1 MPAVMAVV
9 GGGDPDLP
17 AKLTK
22 QVLIC
27 SIIAAFG
34 GLMFGYDIGISGG
47 VTSMDDF
54 LIEFFPAVYVRKHK
68 AKENNYC
75 KYDNEL
81 LQLFTSSLYLAAVVC
96 SFFASKSC
104 KKFGRK
110 PTMQLA
116 SLFFFTG
123 VVLNTAALNLP
134 MLIVGRLCL
143 GAGVGF
149 GNQAVPLFISEIAP
163 PKYRGGLNICF
174 QMLITVGILCANL
187 VNYATS
193 RLHPWGWRVSLGG
206 AGFPALFLGLGSLL
220 IDETPTSLIER
231 GHKEKGLETLKKIRG
246 VDNVDKEYQEIVC
259 ATQLATKMKHP
270 FRTLMKRSSRPQ
282 LVCGTILQ
290 VFQQFTGINVIM
302 FYAPV
307 LFQTMGFGADASLLS
322 AVITGS
328 VNSLATLVAIFGVD
342 KLGRRFLLIQ
352 AAVQMLISQLILGEV
367 LSWKKVPQQ
376 NGRRVRTTYPSGLH
390 LAAAGTECITGGIL
404 LVHLKTS
411 NSISKHYA
419 YILVIMICVFVSG
432 FAWSWGPLGWLIPS
446 EIYPLETRPAGFFFA
461 VSTNMIFTFLIAQA
475 FLTMLCH
482 MRSGTFFFFSVWI
495 VIMGL
500 FAIFLLPET
509 KGIPIDEMNERVWKK
524 HWFWKRYYVD
534 VCVEEDQE
542 VAKPTDEKA

>member
-1 MPAVMAVV
+1 MPAVMAVE
-9 GGGDPDLP
+9 GGDPDLP

-163 PKYRGGLNICF
+163 PKYRGGLNVCF

-187 VNYATS
+187 VNYGTS

-246 VDNVDKEYQEIVC
+246 VDNVDKEYQEIVR
-259 ATQLATKMKHP
+259 ATQLAAKMKHP
-270 FRTLMKRSSRPQ
+270 FRNLMKRSSRPQ

-352 AAVQMLISQLILGEV
+352 AAVQMLISQ
-367 LSWKKVPQQ
+367 
-376 NGRRVRTTYPSGLH
+376 
-390 LAAAGTECITGGIL
+390 CITGGIL
-404 LVHLKTS
+404 LMHLKTS